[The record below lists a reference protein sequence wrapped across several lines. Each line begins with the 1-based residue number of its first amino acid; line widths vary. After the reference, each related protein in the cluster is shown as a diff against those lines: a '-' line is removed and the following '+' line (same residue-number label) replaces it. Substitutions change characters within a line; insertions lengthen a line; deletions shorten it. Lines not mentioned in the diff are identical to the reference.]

1 MSSERAERGAT
12 GGRAAG
18 AEGFFATWKWALAA
32 GAVVVWTLMTAIVHE
47 ELWFL
52 LGVWNMPEP
61 FMDLAAIF
69 AAGEA
74 WMVGRDVYL
83 VNPFDPLGRPHVY
96 GPWWLVTGPL
106 GLTVSDVRWAGALL
120 GLVFVVVVLAM
131 VKPRTPRAAVATGL
145 FLLSGPVLLGLER
158 ANNDLVVVI
167 LLAGA
172 AWLIGRG
179 ERAAR
184 MGAAVL
190 VLAAGLK
197 IYPAVA
203 LTALGATRGKIRWVV
218 AVVAGLS
225 CVGIFLIWREDFEHI
240 VRIAPRPMTVFSY
253 GVRTIFY
260 SWTGFEVHRAV
271 YAPPL
276 FLLGAA
282 GAWLVWRARAALWEL
297 IPLEGGKVAAYVA
310 GASAWVFCFLA
321 NANFPYRVT
330 LLALCLPLWL
340 RENGQAGEDVVKAG
354 RRMALLAILAG
365 WMAVPKMWWADAG
378 EAGILVK
385 EAGKW
390 VIGISGADQAIWLTL
405 TVAMGISLLG
415 WARRRLSK

>member
-1 MSSERAERGAT
+1 MSVDPAERGLK
-12 GGRAAG
+12 GGRAAT
-18 AEGFFATWKWALAA
+18 ANGFFATWKWALAA
-32 GAVVVWTLMTAIVHE
+32 GAMVVWVVMTAIVHE
-47 ELWFL
+47 DVWFL
-52 LGVWNMPEP
+52 LGVWNLDAP

-106 GLTVSDVRWAGALL
+106 GFTVPDVRWAGALL
-120 GLVFVVVVLAM
+120 VLGFVVVVLAM
-131 VKPRTPRAAVATGL
+131 VRPRTPRAAVATAL
-145 FLLSGPVLLGLER
+145 FLLSGPVLIGLER

-167 LLAGA
+167 LLAAA

-179 ERAAR
+179 QRAAR
-184 MGAAVL
+184 LGGAVL

-197 IYPAVA
+197 IYPVVA
-203 LTALGATRGKIRWVV
+203 LTALGATRGKIRWV
-218 AVVAGLS
+218 AAAVAGLA
-225 CVGIFLIWREDFEHI
+225 CVATFLIWRDDFAHI

-253 GVRTIFY
+253 GVRTVYY
-260 SWTGFEVHRAV
+260 SWVGFEQHRAV

-282 GAWLVWRARAALWEL
+282 GAWLVWRARAALWDL
-297 IPLEGGKVAAYVA
+297 IPLEGGKAAAYVA

-321 NANFPYRVT
+321 NTNYPYRVV

-340 RENGQAGEDVVKAG
+340 REEKEAGEDVVKAG
-354 RRMALLAILAG
+354 RRMALLVILAG

-390 VIGISGADQAIWLTL
+390 VIGISGADQAMWLTL